1 MMGNIIKKNT
11 SVVST
16 LSSHLLL
23 IHFLNISISNNN
35 TDLLNSI
42 TNTFILYEPF
52 VSILNTLLS
61 INIVIISAA
70 SSKNINK
77 TDTITALS
85 NFFFSIIILTVTR
98 MTIFNICF
106 SIGLCPKTSLTI
118 RNLLK
123 SITPNTA
130 IP

>member
-118 RNLLK
+118 RT
-123 SITPNTA
+123 SVAITNT
-130 IP
+130 